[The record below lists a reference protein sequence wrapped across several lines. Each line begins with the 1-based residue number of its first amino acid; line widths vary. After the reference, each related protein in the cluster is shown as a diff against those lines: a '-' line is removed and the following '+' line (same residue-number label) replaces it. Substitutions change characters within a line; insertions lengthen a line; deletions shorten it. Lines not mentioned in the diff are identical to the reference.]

1 MQPRRKRG
9 VRLLQGSAV
18 VLAMLLLAACAA
30 AQPQSSLRA
39 DGNAAREIL
48 ALFRPVFWVALGVF
62 VIVEGAL
69 VYAVIR
75 FRRRPQDGIPLQIHG
90 NTPIEI
96 VWTIVPAV
104 VVVVIAVLTFRTQ
117 ALLVAPAS
125 DPLLV
130 RVTAYQWWWEFDYPQ
145 YQIITA
151 NELHLPA
158 GRDVRFELRSADVIH
173 SFWIPRLS
181 GKTDVV
187 PGHVNTMTFRPDDR
201 PERILL
207 RGQCAE
213 FCGGTHAMMALWAV
227 VEPPADFEAWVRQQ
241 QQPAHTPADVAHGRS
256 AGMAAQPQ
264 PSPAATGQPPLS
276 LEARGY
282 QLFAEKG
289 CIGCHAINGYPNAVA
304 RVGPDLTHVGS
315 RQHIVAGWLDN
326 TPENMRRWLRDPG
339 AIKPGN
345 RMAATIKPGTL
356 TEDEIAALSAYL
368 EALK

>member
-1 MQPRRKRG
+1 M
-9 VRLLQGSAV
+9 
-18 VLAMLLLAACAA
+18 LALTACAA
-30 AQPQSSLRA
+30 GHPQSTLST
-39 DGNAAREIL
+39 DGSAAREIL
-48 ALFRPVFWVALGVF
+48 ALFRPVFWLALGVF

-69 VYAVIR
+69 LYAVIR

-96 VWTIVPAV
+96 IWTIVPAV
-104 VVVVIAVLTFRTQ
+104 VVVVIATLTFRTQ
-117 ALLVAPAS
+117 ALLVKQPAES
-125 DPLLV
+125 LLV
-130 RVTAYQWWWEFDYPQ
+130 RVTAYQWWWEFEYPQ
-145 YQIITA
+145 YNIITA

-187 PGHVNTMTFRPDDR
+187 PGHVNSMTFRPDDR
-201 PERILL
+201 PERIML

-241 QQPAHTPADVAHGRS
+241 QQPARVPAEVSQGRPAGVAV
-256 AGMAAQPQ
+256 QTQ
-264 PSPAATGQPPLS
+264 PSPAATAAAQLPMS

-282 QLFAEKG
+282 RLFAEKG

-304 RVGPDLTHVGS
+304 RVGPNLTHVGS
-315 RQHIVAGWLDN
+315 RQHIVAGWLEN